1 MKTKILSDRSIALLF
16 ILPTILIL
24 VFIVVYPLIWS
35 LFLSFTDYSVVGMER
50 PHFIG
55 IKNFANILKDE
66 YIWLHFQN
74 TAKYVIMAI
83 AIQFFLGLGIALLLN
98 REFAGRGILLTL
110 VLSPM
115 MLSPIVVGLFWRYIL
130 DANWGVVNYFTSL
143 IGLPKIAWLGEKEM
157 AMYALVIVDTWMWT
171 PFMILISLA
180 GLSAVPKELYEAA
193 EVDRA
198 STWFKFR
205 HITLPLIA
213 PLLLVGLLFRTMDA
227 FRMFDLAW
235 GLTQGGPGT
244 ATSTI
249 SIALYRMAFQNFETG
264 KACAFAY
271 IILILIIGMS
281 NIYIRFLNRLQKRG
295 G

>member
-1 MKTKILSDRSIALLF
+1 MKTKMLSDRGIALLF

-35 LFLSFTDYSVVGMER
+35 LFLSFTDYSVVGTEK

-130 DANWGVVNYFTSL
+130 DANWGVLNYFTSL